1 MKRDNFGSK
10 LGLLAAAAGSAIG
23 LGNIWK
29 FPYVVGENGGAAFIL
44 VYLLCIALIGFPLM
58 MTEFAIGRFGQANVV
73 DSFKKI
79 KPNTPWFITGIL
91 SALTPFLILSFYIM
105 IAGWV
110 FTYIG
115 KYATGAISTVA
126 PADLANYFTSTAGNA
141 TGAILS
147 SLIVITVTAFIVI
160 AGIKEGVEKYSKI
173 LMPLLLVLLIVLMF
187 RSLTLDGASTG
198 VNFLFK
204 PDFSKLTPESFLEAL
219 GHAFYSLSLA
229 MGIIITYGSYVKKDQ
244 DLTSLS
250 LQVTIADTVIALL
263 AGLVIFP
270 AVFAYGFQ
278 PDAGP
283 SLIFI
288 TLPAVFESMP
298 LGSLFGLLFF
308 SLIGIAAITST
319 ISLLEVVVSF
329 VNERFNISRNI
340 ATFTSAS
347 VIFLLSIP
355 SILSFSTLS
364 EFKIL
369 GMTFF
374 DLFDFIT
381 AKITLPL
388 TGLLICIFAGWVWGA
403 KNVLKEVYGDKE
415 ISPILFYLYSIIIKI
430 IAPLSIIAIFLHSLN
445 II

>member
-1 MKRDNFGSK
+1 
-10 LGLLAAAAGSAIG
+10 
-23 LGNIWK
+23 
-29 FPYVVGENGGAAFIL
+29 
-44 VYLLCIALIGFPLM
+44 
-58 MTEFAIGRFGQANVV
+58 
-73 DSFKKI
+73 
-79 KPNTPWFITGIL
+79 
-91 SALTPFLILSFYIM
+91 
-105 IAGWV
+105 
-110 FTYIG
+110 
-115 KYATGAISTVA
+115 
-126 PADLANYFTSTAGNA
+126 
-141 TGAILS
+141 
-147 SLIVITVTAFIVI
+147 
-160 AGIKEGVEKYSKI
+160 
-173 LMPLLLVLLIVLMF
+173 MPLLLVLLVVLMV
-187 RSLTLDGASTG
+187 RSLTLDGASAG

-204 PDFSKLTPESFLEAL
+204 PDFSKLTPDSFLEAL

-244 DLTSLS
+244 DLASLS
-250 LQVTIADTVIALL
+250 FQVTVADTLIALL

-278 PDAGP
+278 ADAGP

-298 LGSLFGLLFF
+298 LGNFFGLLFF

-340 ATFTSAS
+340 ATFVSSS

-364 EFKIL
+364 EFKIF

-374 DLFDFIT
+374 DLFDFLT

-388 TGLLICIFAGWVWGA
+388 TGLLICIFAGWVWGS
-403 KNVLKEVYGDKE
+403 KNVLKEVFGEKE
-415 ISPILFYLYSIIIKI
+415 ISPFVYYTYSLIIKI
-430 IAPLSIIAIFLHSLN
+430 IAPLSIIAIFLHSFN